1 MQNQIVKMIN
11 DFEHGQLSRRQ
22 LIAYLTGLVAAS
34 VGARIAFADQQP
46 GSAAANPVDATTT
59 FDAIDLNHIA
69 LSVSDVQR
77 SQKWYQKHLGLKS
90 TGREGFLTTGKG
102 WLALFQ
108 GEKPGLHHYCYSIA
122 NYDPADAV
130 ARLKAAGLTP
140 RREGGRVY
148 FDDPDG
154 IECQVASA

>member
-1 MQNQIVKMIN
+1 M
-11 DFEHGQLSRRQ
+11 F
-22 LIAYLTGLVAAS
+22 AAS
-34 VGARIAFADQQP
+34 LSATIAFADQQP
-46 GSAAANPVDATTT
+46 GRAAPKSADSTTT

-77 SQKWYQKHLGLKS
+77 SQKWYQKHLGLKPR
-90 TGREGFLTTGKG
+90 GEEGFLTTGRR

-122 NYDPADAV
+122 NYDRVDAV

-148 FDDPDG
+148 ST
-154 IECQVASA
+154 IRTASNVRSRARDACIVRASHHRSCSIYG